1 MYPKSAIYAT
11 FCAGALFGVVLGMV
25 AAVLFGKCF

>member
-1 MYPKSAIYAT
+1 MYPKSAIIAT

-25 AAVLFGKCF
+25 AVLVFGKCF